1 MFLLK
6 KMNAN
11 LYEILGVSKDADDNE
26 IKKQYRKLCLTH
38 HPDKGGKAEEFQKIQ
53 KAYETLSDSQKRQMY
68 DMTGSTDQQQGGME
82 QGGMGVDL
90 GSIFANMFG
99 GSMGSKGMGMPFNPF
114 DQVPGMP
121 GRQKRNKP
129 QPKTHEIPVS
139 LYDFYYGKQVKIQF
153 ERQKFCSGCK
163 GEGYSSF
170 KSCSPCNGSG
180 VVQQVMMVGPGMH
193 AVSRGPCES
202 CKGKGKM
209 GTGKCEECKG
219 KKFYNQEKTLDILI
233 KPGMK
238 KGESLLFER
247 ECSDDPNYME
257 PGDVHI
263 FFTEADENLDIN
275 RKEND
280 LQGSCYITLKESLL
294 GTTYTFKNHPKY
306 RTDKGFEVKIP
317 KGTMNEEVVT
327 VTNEGMPKRNS
338 NGFGNFQL
346 KVNIVVSEEEKKV
359 LEEHEEDFR
368 KLFI

>member
-1 MFLLK
+1 
-6 KMNAN
+6 MNASASSYN

-53 KAYETLSDSQKRQMY
+53 KAYETLSDSQKRKMY
-68 DMTGSTDQQQGGME
+68 DMTGSTDEQQGVSD
-82 QGGMGVDL
+82 GGMGVDL
-90 GSIFANMFG
+90 GSIFSNMFG
-99 GSMGSKGMGMPFNPF
+99 GMGGMPFNPF

-121 GRQKRNKP
+121 GRQKRHKP

-153 ERQKFCSGCK
+153 ERQKFCNGCK
-163 GEGYSSF
+163 GEGFNSF

-219 KKFYNQEKTLDILI
+219 KKFFNQEKVLDISI

-238 KGESLLFER
+238 KGESLLFEK
-247 ECSDDPNYME
+247 ECSDDPTYME

-263 FFTEADENLDIN
+263 FFTEADENLDIS
-275 RKEND
+275 RKDND
-280 LQGSCYITLKESLL
+280 LYGSCYITLKESLL
-294 GTTYTFKNHPKY
+294 GTSYIFKNHPKY
-306 RTDKGFEVKIP
+306 KTENGFEVKIP

-327 VTNEGMPKRNS
+327 IMNEGMPKRNS

-346 KVNIVVSEEEKKV
+346 KVNIIVSEEEKKI
-359 LEEHEEDFR
+359 LEEHEEEIK
-368 KLFI
+368 KLFN